1 MRFQLLTLIDI
12 TQTRA
17 RKGDDGFLQKQ
28 QQNYL
33 TALQTISMRANP
45 EIRTPP
51 TYEDK
56 AINRLGFGT
65 AYKGK
70 QRVWKLNFNFEFDN
84 SHSVNTLN
92 FDFNLVPIIKNLNE
106 TINLKDAAFITGSV
120 EFNNILFFNLDDLS

>member
-17 RKGDDGFLQKQ
+17 RKGDDSFLQKQ

-45 EIRTPP
+45 EIRTSP
-51 TYEDK
+51 THEDK
-56 AINRLGFGT
+56 DIKGLGFGT

-84 SHSVNTLN
+84 SHSVETLT
-92 FDFNLVPIIKNLNE
+92 FDFNLVPVIKNLNE
-106 TINLKDAAFITGSV
+106 TIDLKDAAFITSSK
-120 EFNNILFFNLDDLS
+120 ELNNIVFVNLDDFN